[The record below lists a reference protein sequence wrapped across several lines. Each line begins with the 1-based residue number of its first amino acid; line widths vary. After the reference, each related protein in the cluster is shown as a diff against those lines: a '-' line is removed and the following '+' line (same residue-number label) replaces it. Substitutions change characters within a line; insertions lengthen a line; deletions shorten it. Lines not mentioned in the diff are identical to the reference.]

1 VEGARVEITIE
12 AHTGLEKGVG
22 TLDAVANERGQLLA
36 AVPIRDG
43 KEMPRG
49 VRKFLET
56 SLEVSFPAR
65 AGVDT
70 RLRLPVFFVVVET
83 LGPVGRR

>member
-1 VEGARVEITIE
+1 
-12 AHTGLEKGVG
+12 
-22 TLDAVANERGQLLA
+22 LA
-36 AVPIRDG
+36 AFPIRDG

-65 AGVDT
+65 VGVDT
-70 RLRLPVFFVVVET
+70 RLRLPVFFVVVKT
-83 LGPVGRR
+83 LGPVGGQ